1 MLCLIIIMLII
12 VIGVLS
18 AYILLYK
25 REIGDIV
32 KRLQFI
38 RDNDTNMKINLKLKA
53 KEINEL
59 AIRLNHL
66 INHYKIE
73 NIAISKAQH
82 EFKEEI
88 TNISHD
94 LRTPLTSIA
103 GYVQMLES
111 ESTPK
116 EKRAEYYSIIRRRID
131 TLIKMLDEFFE
142 FARIESDEYPL
153 QLEKVNVS
161 NVLADVISLFYYD
174 FLAKGEEPS
183 IQISSAPIY
192 IYADKDALKRVFQN
206 LIKNYLNHG
215 TSSISISVKEER
227 NHVYISFK
235 NYAPDIDN
243 EEAERLFK
251 RFYTADKSRTKKT
264 TGLGLAIVKNLVTK
278 MNGEIEAYV
287 EDSFLVIKI
296 IMLRTGGQVQCPK
309 KDDSSLI

>member
-1 MLCLIIIMLII
+1 MLWLIIIILII

-25 REIGDIV
+25 REIRDIV

-73 NIAISKAQH
+73 KVAVSKAQH

-153 QLEKVNVS
+153 QLEKINVS
-161 NVLADVISLFYYD
+161 NVLAYVISLFYYD
-174 FLAKGEEPS
+174 FLSKGEEPS
-183 IQISSAPIY
+183 IQIPSAPIY

-215 TSSISISVKEER
+215 TGSISISVKEER

-235 NYAPDIDN
+235 NYAADIDN
-243 EEAERLFK
+243 EEAEKLFK

-264 TGLGLAIVKNLVTK
+264 TGLGLAIVKNLVAK
-278 MNGEIEAYV
+278 MNGEVEAYV
-287 EDSFLVIKI
+287 EDSYLVIKI
-296 IMLRTGGQVQCPK
+296 TMLRTGGLVQCPA
-309 KDDSSLI
+309 KDDSSSS

>member
-1 MLCLIIIMLII
+1 MLWLIIIMFII
-12 VIGVLS
+12 IGVLF

-25 REIGDIV
+25 REIRRIA

-38 RDNDTNMKINLKLKA
+38 RDNDTNMKINLQVKME
-53 KEINEL
+53 EINEL
-59 AIRLNHL
+59 AIQLNHI

-73 NIAISKAQH
+73 KTAISKAQH

-111 ESTPK
+111 EKTSK
-116 EKRAEYYSIIRRRID
+116 EKKAEYYSIIRRRID

-142 FARIESDEYPL
+142 FTRIESDEYPL
-153 QLEKVNVS
+153 QLEKVNVC

-174 FLAKGEEPS
+174 FISKGEKPS
-183 IQISSAPIY
+183 IQIPSKPIY
-192 IYADKDALKRVFQN
+192 IYADKDALTRIFQN

-215 TSSISISVKEER
+215 TGSISISIKEEEK
-227 NHVYISFK
+227 HVCISFK
-235 NYAPDIDN
+235 NYAQNLDN
-243 EEAERLFK
+243 EEAEKLFK

-264 TGLGLAIVKNLVTK
+264 TGLGLSIVKKLVTK
-278 MNGEIEAYV
+278 MNGEIKANV
-287 EDSFLVIKI
+287 EDSILI
-296 IMLRTGGQVQCPK
+296 INITFNL
-309 KDDSSLI
+309 